1 MKKTGRHHYRIA
13 NPVRF
18 FIFILVCTMVITFAG
33 MTLVSAGHAEAAA
46 VNTYAQ
52 VTIQEDDTLWGLVER
67 FNPDANI
74 DIQSAVY
81 DICEINDIN
90 AGDIRPGDVIF
101 IPVY

>member
-33 MTLVSAGHAEAAA
+33 MTLVSAGHAEASA

-81 DICEINDIN
+81 DICEINDID